1 MSDRLEELLRQR
13 AAIQAHLAWLD
24 REIAETAERLSPS
37 NPPPATASK
46 VATPVLPELKPEAEP
61 SAAESNAQAERI
73 MADYKQ
79 DVGRQQSDVK
89 RGCFLY
95 LASAFAVLVIFL
107 LLFYF
112 FYTRRHSIEREQ
124 QTHPAGEKV

>member
-37 NPPPATASK
+37 IPPPAAPAKIVSST
-46 VATPVLPELKPEAEP
+46 KPEPKPEEEP
-61 SAAESNAQAERI
+61 SVAESNAQAERI

-79 DVGRQQSDVK
+79 DVGRQQSDIK

-95 LASAFAVLVIFL
+95 LASAFAVLAIFL

-112 FYTRRHSIEREQ
+112 FHTRRQPIEHEP
-124 QTHPAGEKV
+124 QTHPSGEKV